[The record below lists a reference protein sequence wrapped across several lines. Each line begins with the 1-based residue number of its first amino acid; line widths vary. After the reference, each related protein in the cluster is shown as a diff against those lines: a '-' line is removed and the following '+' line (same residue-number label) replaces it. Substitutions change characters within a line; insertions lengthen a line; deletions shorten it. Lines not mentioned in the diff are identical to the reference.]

1 MWSTVLSLVA
11 LFGVGAA
18 RTRVGTG
25 SWWSNGFEM
34 LALGVLVGAVAY
46 GSGVLISTLLQ

>member
-1 MWSTVLSLVA
+1 
-11 LFGVGAA
+11 
-18 RTRVGTG
+18 
-25 SWWSNGFEM
+25 M